1 MSSVRRRFGRF
12 ERQLPV
18 VIEAAGRAFSG
29 ETVNIGLGGLCARTA
44 FSAAFDTPVV
54 VRFSLPEPPM
64 DIECHGKV
72 MWSQATGDTTE
83 TLGVSFETLRPLDVW
98 GLLQYFNASSKA
110 PAAVTLS
117 DTPDADA

>member
-18 VIEAAGRAFSG
+18 VIEASGQAFSG

-72 MWSQATGDTTE
+72 MWSQATGDKTE